1 MSDKVMRTT
10 DGDILLRSVV
20 IEEVA
25 RVALEDPEMRSRIG
39 QELDLTDDALVEVW
53 EYLES
58 LLGE

>member
-10 DGDILLRSVV
+10 DGDILFRSVV

-39 QELDLTDDALVEVW
+39 HELDLTDDALVEVW